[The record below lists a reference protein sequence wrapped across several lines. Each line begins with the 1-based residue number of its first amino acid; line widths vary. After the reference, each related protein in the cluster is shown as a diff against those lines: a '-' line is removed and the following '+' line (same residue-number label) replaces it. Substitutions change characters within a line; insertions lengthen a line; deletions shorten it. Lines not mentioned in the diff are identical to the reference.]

1 LGRRRD
7 FGYSFLSKW
16 CFFSVSVPAAT
27 AAGSYISTDFE
38 YVLRSGTLSRG
49 QCILNTNGQYPVLSD
64 SGGTWD
70 RSVSNTV
77 DVRVKWSVASASN
90 AISPLLCTIETHYQT

>member
-1 LGRRRD
+1 LGRRYIS
-7 FGYSFLSKW
+7 YSFLSKW
-16 CFFSVSVPAAT
+16 FLVSVPAAT

-38 YVLRSGTLSRG
+38 CVLR
-49 QCILNTNGQYPVLSD
+49 CQYPVLSD

-70 RSVSNTV
+70 KTVSNKV

-90 AISPLLCTIETHYQT
+90 AISPYYVPLRHIIKHNFHSTLYK